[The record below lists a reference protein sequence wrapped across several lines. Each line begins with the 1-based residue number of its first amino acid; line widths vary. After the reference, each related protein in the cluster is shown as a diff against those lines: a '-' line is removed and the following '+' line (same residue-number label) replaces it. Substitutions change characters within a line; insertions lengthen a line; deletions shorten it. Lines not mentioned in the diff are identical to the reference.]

1 MGGWPAH
8 YASDKILSVMDE
20 AYLRRRHRLWSAR
33 DGNCFPVQPRVRL
46 QSRHVGQMDG
56 VGRRTHETLRES
68 HGMTRQSAC
77 CDMTDPSQRNR
88 ETDPLRVYMRSEV
101 ENSLQ

>member
-1 MGGWPAH
+1 MKFVVCV
-8 YASDKILSVMDE
+8 D
-20 AYLRRRHRLWSAR
+20 LRPSSSKMAR
-33 DGNCFPVQPRVRL
+33 GPCDSGVQPRVRL
-46 QSRHVGQMDG
+46 QSRHIGQIDG

-68 HGMTRQSAC
+68 HGMTRQSTC
-77 CDMTDPSQRNR
+77 CDITDPSQRNR